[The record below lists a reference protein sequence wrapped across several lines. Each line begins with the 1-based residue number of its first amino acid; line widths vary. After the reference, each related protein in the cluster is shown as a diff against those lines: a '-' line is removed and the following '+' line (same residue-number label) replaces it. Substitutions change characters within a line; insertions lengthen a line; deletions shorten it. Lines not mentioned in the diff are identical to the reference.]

1 MKAKEPL
8 SYVQNHWSHGGIR
21 RTDSLNHVYTVLL
34 LTSQDLSIAAVV
46 VDDGDVGDVI
56 YFLHFLC
63 VAMNSC
69 NNKVRGRLR
78 TCWPMTVSFK

>member
-34 LTSQDLSIAAVV
+34 LTSQDLTIAAVV
-46 VDDGDVGDVI
+46 VDDGDVADVI

-63 VAMNSC
+63 VAMNSR